1 MVYCLLFHQRT
12 FLRSLDQQRCLS
24 TRHDTDIPP
33 LLGTYYVH
41 STYYVCTMVCFHGTR
56 SGPEH
61 QTHSHLHFPPS
72 NVAASPSRA
81 RLVAELR
88 AFPSD
93 PEAAQDRL
101 GARRAGDMLATA
113 FLLLASPDPV
123 RSPPFLDL
131 VPFLINAIH
140 RYVYTVH
147 RNLLCTYIPT

>member
-1 MVYCLLFHQRT
+1 MVYRLLSHQRT

-24 TRHDTDIPP
+24 PRHDTDIPP
-33 LLGTYYVH
+33 LLGTYILC
-41 STYYVCTMVCFHGTR
+41 SFHGTR